1 MISETIKPTTEAQ
14 ARKKFRTKYSDS
26 LIKTIKHQK
35 TIDSLEHITY
45 SNDEFNDD
53 DDEIEVIDTS
63 KLKAKKTEIEWLE
76 KSTSIIDY
84 NFIPEE
90 RKYLN
95 VNENKCVEDN
105 LYGIY
110 SEHIKKITIDYIRE
124 LGQKYYGD
132 SWKYTDGY
140 TSKFI
145 LDFCQKHNISMYA
158 FDINN
163 KCFLKHITKKRHYPA
178 LFYYAVNGH
187 IYLIKNEKRCKEL
200 MEKAKEHDCE
210 NFNSSVVETIQSNV
224 FDKFKYYDENTRE
237 IKYKIEQNI
246 SGNRPPKP

>member
-1 MISETIKPTTEAQ
+1 M
-14 ARKKFRTKYSDS
+14 
-26 LIKTIKHQK
+26 IKTIKNQK
-35 TIDSLEHITY
+35 TIDSLEYITY

-53 DDEIEVIDTS
+53 DDEFKVVDTS

-187 IYLIKNEKRCKEL
+187 MYLIKNEKRCKEL
-200 MEKAKEHDCE
+200 MEKARKVESE
-210 NFNSSVVETIQSNV
+210 NIDPELE
-224 FDKFKYYDENTRE
+224 YDITHERFE
-237 IKYKIEQNI
+237 DHIH
-246 SGNRPPKP
+246 PPKKWFFKKQKK